1 MNVKAQFKEKP
12 CVIWLDKPYA
22 IGGDVE
28 LKATPPKLGKV
39 VSECTD
45 KEYEYLYNLGY
56 IRFFDLETAKV
67 KVNKK
72 AKEDAP
78 VPTHELG
85 NVEQPIKDDNAIA
98 SDI

>member
-12 CVIWLDKPYA
+12 CVIWLEKPYA

-56 IRFFDLETAKV
+56 IRFFDLEPAKV
-67 KVNKK
+67 KATKKDKVVKDESELNNKGVGL
-72 AKEDAP
+72 EDDTAA
-78 VPTHELG
+78 T
-85 NVEQPIKDDNAIA
+85 
-98 SDI
+98 SDEG